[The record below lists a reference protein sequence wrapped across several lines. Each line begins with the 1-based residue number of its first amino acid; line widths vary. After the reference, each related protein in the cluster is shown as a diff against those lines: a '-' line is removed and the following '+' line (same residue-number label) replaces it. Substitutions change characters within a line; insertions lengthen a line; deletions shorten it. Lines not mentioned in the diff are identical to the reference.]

1 MSALNIPQETLIQV
15 TEQTAS
21 QADLS
26 IISLIISSDFVGKTV
41 ILLLLAASVF
51 SWAIIISKF
60 LKFRDVKT
68 RMKAF
73 ESVFWSGQVLDDLFK
88 SIKHKADNPLAAIF
102 IAAMDEF
109 YRKSETNDARDI
121 VLIGRKDRINQ
132 SMNLAGG
139 KSLEQMESKIGF
151 LATISSSSVF
161 VGLFGTVWG
170 IIHSFQ
176 SIAASKNTSLAIVA
190 PGIAEALV
198 ATAIGLFVA
207 IPAGIFYNYL
217 VSEIDYMSYKINNF
231 SGELGRILSRNIDAV
246 G

>member
-1 MSALNIPQETLIQV
+1 MSAENITPAITQLADPS
-15 TEQTAS
+15 AS
-21 QADLS
+21 QVDLS
-26 IISLIISSDFVGKTV
+26 IISLIISSDFVGKMV
-41 ILLLLAASVF
+41 ILILLAASVF
-51 SWAIIISKF
+51 SWAIIISKY
-60 LKFRDVKT
+60 LKFRDIKA
-68 RMKAF
+68 RMKNF
-73 ESVFWSGQVLDDLFK
+73 ESIFWSGQVLDDLFK
-88 SIKHKADNPLAAIF
+88 SIKNKVDNPLSAIF
-102 IAAMDEF
+102 ISAMDEF
-109 YRKSETNDARDI
+109 YRKSEAKDASRDL

-132 SMNLAGG
+132 SMNLAAS

-151 LATISSSSVF
+151 LATISSSAVF

-217 VSEIDYMSYKINNF
+217 VSEIDSISYRINNF
-231 SGELGRILSRNIDAV
+231 SGELGRILSRNIDTSA
-246 G
+246 